1 MSDGSMK
8 KFFQAVNN
16 NLEEIICAIFLSC
29 IIFLLGFQVLGRYLL
44 GYVSPVFEEVSRW
57 VFVGLI
63 YAGAAL
69 GAKRG
74 GHFRVSV
81 YKMIFKGYAD
91 TTIAVIGDF
100 IWLGFNLFMVK
111 VGVEFVQSVI
121 QQQYLSPSLMFPM
134 KYIYPIIPIGFL
146 LISIRMVQFSFKN
159 IFHRSGTARNGN
171 H

>member
-1 MSDGSMK
+1 MTN
-8 KFFQAVNN
+8 FFRAINK
-16 NLEEIICAIFLSC
+16 NLEEIICAIFLSG
-29 IIFLLGFQVLGRYLL
+29 IIFLLGFQVLGRYIL

-57 VFVGLI
+57 AFVGLI

-81 YKMIFKGYAD
+81 YKMIFKGYGD
-91 TTIAVIGDF
+91 TAISVIGDI
-100 IWLGFNLFMVK
+100 IWLGFNLLMVK
-111 VGVEFVQSVI
+111 IGVEFVQSVI

-146 LISIRMVQFSFKN
+146 LIAIRMVQFSLKN
-159 IFHRSGTARNGN
+159 ILHRSGASTNGN
-171 H
+171 R